1 MFLTAYT
8 AVHTVI
14 SLVGIVSGL
23 VVLFGLLTGRRLDGW
38 TAVFLATTVATSVTG
53 FGFPVDRFLPSH
65 AVGLISLVVLGVAI
79 VARYR
84 RRLAGT
90 WRPIYV
96 VAAVVA
102 LYFNVFVGIVQA
114 FRRVAALNTLAPTQ
128 SEPPFQIAQLGA
140 LVLFVALGIVAVVRF
155 RPEPLETGS
164 TRPRTPAGA
173 SG

>member
-8 AVHTVI
+8 VVHTVI
-14 SLVGIVSGL
+14 SLVGIVSGF
-23 VVLFGLLTGRRLDGW
+23 VVLFGLLTAKRLDGW
-38 TAVFLATTVATSVTG
+38 TSVFLATTVATSVTG

-114 FRRVAALNTLAPTQ
+114 FRRVPALSTLAPTQ
-128 SEPPFQIAQLGA
+128 SEPPFQIAQLTT
-140 LVLFVALGIVAVVRF
+140 LVLFVALGILAVIRF
-155 RPEPLETGS
+155 RPEPRFHVTAA
-164 TRPRTPAGA
+164 PPAPA
-173 SG
+173 P

>member
-1 MFLTAYT
+1 MFLAAYT
-8 AVHTVI
+8 VVHTLI

-23 VVLFGLLTGRRLDGW
+23 VVLFGLLTGKRLDRW
-38 TAVFLATTVATSVTG
+38 TAAFLATTVATSVTG

-65 AVGLISLVVLGVAI
+65 AVGIISLVVLGVAI

-84 RRLAGT
+84 RHLAGT

-114 FRRVAALNTLAPTQ
+114 FRRVPALNALAPTQ

-140 LVLFVALGIVAVVRF
+140 LVLFVALGIVAVIRF
-155 RPEPLETGS
+155 RPLI
-164 TRPRTPAGA
+164 AGA
-173 SG
+173 PPALAP

>member
-1 MFLTAYT
+1 MFLAAYT
-8 AVHTVI
+8 VVHTLI
-14 SLVGIVSGL
+14 SLVGMVSGV
-23 VVLFGLLTGRRLDGW
+23 VVLLGLLTAKRLDRW

-84 RRLAGT
+84 RQLAGT

-102 LYFNVFVGIVQA
+102 LYFNVFVLIVQA
-114 FRRVAALNTLAPTQ
+114 FRRVAALNALAPTQ

-140 LVLFVALGIVAVVRF
+140 LVLFVALGIAAVIRF
-155 RPEPLETGS
+155 RPLI
-164 TRPRTPAGA
+164 AGA
-173 SG
+173 PPALAPR